1 MDSNI
6 RLISKSYAR
15 GRLEA
20 TPTGFPIPDE
30 GPVDAARRSLDPESG
45 GTYRLFRTTSA
56 IEECDMPTYEFRCE
70 KCGKKFSRV
79 EPISQHGKKRP
90 KCPKC
95 SSVKVSQVFS
105 SFFAKT
111 GKKS

>member
-1 MDSNI
+1 
-6 RLISKSYAR
+6 
-15 GRLEA
+15 
-20 TPTGFPIPDE
+20 
-30 GPVDAARRSLDPESG
+30 
-45 GTYRLFRTTSA
+45 
-56 IEECDMPTYEFRCE
+56 MPTYEFRCE